1 MIIELCGNDFYGQIL
16 VVNEYKYLNV
26 FGNFCVK
33 HGAMYILA
41 KKNTKCIIVKFNIT
55 QKKCYNKV

>member
-16 VVNEYKYLNV
+16 VVNEYKYLDV
-26 FGNFCVK
+26 VGNFCVK

-41 KKNTKCIIVKFNIT
+41 KKKT
-55 QKKCYNKV
+55 QNALL